1 MAQPSFLVIA
11 SLLFLAN
18 YIMALTNT
26 FTASTEIT
34 INGETIRRVNHVRIG
49 QRFESHHDFEISV
62 SPDMLSNRAIKLKEL
77 ADKFVGKTAAITLR
91 QGRLGATEQ
100 TQIFSGIVTSVRLVK
115 GQSQSSVY
123 LISGLSPTIQ
133 LAAGVTTRSFTE
145 KTLADIVGQV
155 LNPFSFPSSL
165 SPANSTPIP
174 YITQYEED
182 NFHFLQRL
190 AEEFG
195 EWMFYDGRSLIFG
208 KSVRETSPTVA
219 LTHGSNLFD
228 MEYSLRVTPL
238 NFKAGD
244 FNHETAEVLDADSKS
259 EQVDGLSS
267 FSKMTLDRS
276 NEVFTDELI
285 SIDFTNNADL
295 SSLKKA
301 IKLKKSEQANKLAVF
316 TGRSPEMEMKIGGL
330 VTITEPVFIDGTRT
344 DTIDYGTFVVTRLNH
359 FVDARGVYQAN
370 FEAIPQETDFA
381 PVDYR
386 IVSPSTKPQ
395 LAVVK
400 DTKDPL
406 KLGRVKVKFRW
417 QPKGDTTPFIRVSS
431 MMTSQSKSYFIPEE
445 GDFVMVDFEHGNPDL
460 PFVSGST
467 YINDDRSSPGD
478 ELFKPDNHIK
488 GIITRGGNHIIIDDT
503 EGKEKIAIYNKEK
516 KNKIELSLD
525 GTHITIKSEG
535 DINLQAGGDIKM
547 KAKNIDIKAEDDFK
561 LKAGKNANIITESN
575 DILLSSGNAIIE
587 EATGS
592 FSMDAG
598 TDLGARGVNLNIDA
612 SANLKMKGKATA
624 SLKSDAM
631 VEVQGSATAILKGGM
646 VMIN

>member
-1 MAQPSFLVIA
+1 
-11 SLLFLAN
+11 
-18 YIMALTNT
+18 MALTNT
-26 FTASTEIT
+26 FTASTEIR
-34 INGETIRRVNHVRIG
+34 INGEAIRRVNYLRIG
-49 QRFESHHDFEISV
+49 QRFDSHHDFEISI
-62 SPDMLSNRAIKLKEL
+62 SPDMLSNRAVKLKEL
-77 ADKFVGKTAAITLR
+77 ADKFVGKNAAITLK
-91 QGRLGATEQ
+91 QGREGSPEQ
-100 TQIFSGIVTSVRLVK
+100 SQIFSGIVTSVRLVK
-115 GQSQSSVY
+115 GQSQTSTF
-123 LISGLSPTIQ
+123 LISGLSPTVL
-133 LAAGVTTRSFTE
+133 LAAGPTTRCFIDKS
-145 KTLADIVGQV
+145 LSDIVSEV
-155 LNPFSFPSSL
+155 LKPFPFSSISSPK
-165 SPANSTPIP
+165 SSTSIS
-174 YITQYEED
+174 YVTQYEED

-195 EWMFYDGRSLIFG
+195 EWLFYDGDALVFG
-208 KSVRETSPTVA
+208 KNGRQPSTTIS
-219 LTHGSNLFD
+219 LTHGINLFD
-228 MEYSLRVTPL
+228 MEYGLRVTPL
-238 NFKAGD
+238 TFRANYFNYEGCHLFKA
-244 FNHETAEVLDADSKS
+244 HSSS

-267 FSKMTLDRS
+267 FSQLTFNRS
-276 NEVFTDELI
+276 NEVFTDELNQI
-285 SIDFTNNADL
+285 NFTNHATEAN
-295 SSLKKA
+295 LKTA
-301 IKLKKSEQANKLAVF
+301 VKLKKSEQANKLAVF

-330 VTITEPVFIDGTRT
+330 VSITEPVFVDGKRT
-344 DTIDYGTFVVTRLNH
+344 DTIDYGTFVITRLNH
-359 FVDARGVYQAN
+359 FLDARGVYQAN

-386 IVSPSTKPQ
+386 IVAPMAKPQ
-395 LAVVK
+395 IAQVK
-400 DTKDPL
+400 DLKDPL
-406 KLGRVKVKFRW
+406 KLGRVKVKFGW
-417 QPKGDTTPFIRVSS
+417 QEEGQTTPFIRVSS
-431 MMTSQSKSYFIPEE
+431 MMTGSSKSYFIPEFH
-445 GDFVMVDFEHGNPDL
+445 DLVMIDFEYGNPDL
-460 PFVSGST
+460 PFVVGSM
-467 YINDDRSSPGD
+467 YADDGGPLNPG
-478 ELFKPDNHIK
+478 EQLFKPDNHIK

-503 EGKEKIAIYNKEK
+503 EGKEKISIYNKEK

-561 LKAGKNANIITESN
+561 LNAGKNANIITESN

>member
-1 MAQPSFLVIA
+1 
-11 SLLFLAN
+11 
-18 YIMALTNT
+18 MALTNT

-34 INGETIRRVNHVRIG
+34 INGETIRRTNHVRIG

-77 ADKFVGKTAAITLR
+77 AEKFVGKTAAITLR

-133 LAAGVTTRSFTE
+133 LAAGITTRSFTE

-155 LNPFSFPSSL
+155 LKPFSFSSSFSPS
-165 SPANSTPIP
+165 NSTPIP

-238 NFKAGD
+238 NFKAVW
-244 FNHETAEVLDADSKS
+244 FNYEDHEGKILGVDSVN
-259 EQVDGLSS
+259 ENVNGLSQ
-267 FSKMTLDRS
+267 FSNLMQDRS
-276 NEVFTDELI
+276 KEVFTDDLRQI
-285 SIDFTNNADL
+285 NFTNHADQN
-295 SSLKKA
+295 SLKKA
-301 IKLKKSEQANKLAVF
+301 VKLKKSEQTNKLAVF
-316 TGRSPEMEMKIGGL
+316 TGRTPEMELKIGGL
-330 VTITEPVFIDGTRT
+330 VKITEPVFVDGVRT

-370 FEAIPQETDFA
+370 FEAVPQETDFA

-386 IVSPSTKPQ
+386 IVTPFAKPQ
-395 LAVVK
+395 IAQVK
-400 DTKDPL
+400 DINDDL
-406 KLGRVKVKFRW
+406 KLGRVKVKFIW
-417 QPKGDTTPFIRVSS
+417 QNTGETTHFIRVSN
-431 MMTSQSKSYFIPEE
+431 MMASGSKSYFIPEL
-445 GDFVMVDFEHGNPDL
+445 GDLVMVDFEQGNPDL
-460 PFVSGST
+460 PYVSGSM
-467 YINDDRSSPGD
+467 YANRPGENDPGQ

-488 GIITRGGNHIIIDDT
+488 GIITRGGNHIIIDDSD
-503 EGKEKIAIYNKEK
+503 GKEKIQIFNKEN

-525 GTHITIKSEG
+525 GGTHITVKSEG
-535 DINLQAGGDIKM
+535 DINLLAGGDIKM

-561 LKAGKNANIITESN
+561 LNAGKNANIITDSN

-612 SANLKMKGKATA
+612 SANLKMKGKAMA